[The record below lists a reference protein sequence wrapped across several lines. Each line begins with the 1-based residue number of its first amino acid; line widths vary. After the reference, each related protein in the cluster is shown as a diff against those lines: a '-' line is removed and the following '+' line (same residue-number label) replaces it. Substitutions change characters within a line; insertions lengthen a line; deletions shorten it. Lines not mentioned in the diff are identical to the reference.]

1 MPYFVSAQVSPRS
14 KGGDE
19 SRPQAV
25 EIIPSYAQYRNAHES
40 LRFGTMK
47 APDYARFPGTG
58 FDISFW
64 FALLSPLIGLL
75 MGLLALW
82 LFGAMT
88 Q

>member
-1 MPYFVSAQVSPRS
+1 
-14 KGGDE
+14 
-19 SRPQAV
+19 
-25 EIIPSYAQYRNAHES
+25 
-40 LRFGTMK
+40 MK
-47 APDYARFPGTG
+47 TPNYARFPGTG
-58 FDISFW
+58 FDISLW